1 MNPFIVLVSGAA
13 GIGVTSACQR
23 LYHALK
29 HKYKIKIVSL
39 SMYRDVYN
47 FELAYLAK
55 KYDAYDIV
63 IMDRHSNVTS
73 VINKQLKNSL
83 FTDDNIRPDIS
94 FVLSCH
100 YQTYRLRVGNTN
112 NKTFAIINGYSD
124 APAAVF
130 GTDNHHRV
138 SVEGDYGHLSACA
151 DMLRHINKA
160 MEHRYATDTVA

>member
-1 MNPFIVLVSGAA
+1 MGPLIVAVNGAA

-39 SMYRDVYN
+39 AVYRDVYS
-47 FELAYLAK
+47 FELAYLAH
-55 KYDAYDIV
+55 KYDDYDIV

-83 FTDDNIRPDIS
+83 FMDGSICPDIS
-94 FVLSCH
+94 FVLCCH
-100 YQTYRLRVGNTN
+100 YQTYRMRVGNTN

-124 APAAVF
+124 APAAIF

-138 SVEGDYGHLSACA
+138 SVEGDYGHLASCG
-151 DMLRHINKA
+151 DMVRQIDKA
-160 MEHRYATDTVA
+160 MGQRYATDTVA

>member
-1 MNPFIVLVSGAA
+1 MGPLIVAVNGAA
-13 GIGVTSACQR
+13 GIGVTAACQR
-23 LYHALK
+23 FYHALK

-39 SMYRDVYN
+39 AMYRDVYN

-83 FTDDNIRPDIS
+83 FTDDSICPDIS
-94 FVLSCH
+94 FVLCCH
-100 YQTYRLRVGNTN
+100 YQTYRKRVGNTN

-160 MEHRYATDTVA
+160 MEHRYATHAVT

>member
-1 MNPFIVLVSGAA
+1 MGPLIVAVNGAA

-29 HKYKIKIVSL
+29 HKYKVKVVAL
-39 SMYRDVYN
+39 PAYRDVYS

-55 KYDAYDIV
+55 KYDEYDIV

-73 VINKQLKNSL
+73 VINKQLKNTL

-100 YQTYRLRVGNTN
+100 YQTYRMRVGNTN

-124 APAAVF
+124 APASIF

-138 SVEGDYGHLSACA
+138 SVEGDYGHLASCG
-151 DMLRHINKA
+151 DMLRHISKA
-160 MEHRYATDTVA
+160 MEHLYATDVDA

>member
-29 HKYKIKIVSL
+29 HKYKIKVVAL
-39 SMYRDVYN
+39 AVHRDVYS
-47 FELAYLAK
+47 FELAYLAH
-55 KYDAYDIV
+55 KYDGYDIV

-83 FTDDNIRPDIS
+83 FTDDSICPDIS
-94 FVLSCH
+94 FVLCCH
-100 YQTYRLRVGNTN
+100 YQTYRKRVGNTN

-124 APAAVF
+124 AAAAVF
-130 GTDNHHRV
+130 GTDNHHRIACD
-138 SVEGDYGHLSACA
+138 GADGQLACA
-151 DMLRHINKA
+151 GKIIAKVRKELTRCK
-160 MEHRYATDTVA
+160 

>member
-29 HKYKIKIVSL
+29 HKYKIKVVAL
-39 SMYRDVYN
+39 AVHRDVYN
-47 FELAYLAK
+47 FELAYLAH
-55 KYDAYDIV
+55 KYDEYDIV

-73 VINKQLKNSL
+73 AINKQLKNSL
-83 FTDDNIRPDIS
+83 FTDDSICPDIS
-94 FVLSCH
+94 FVLCCH
-100 YQTYRLRVGNTN
+100 YQTYRKRVGNTN

-130 GTDNHHRV
+130 GTDNHHRIACD
-138 SVEGDYGHLSACA
+138 GADGQLACA
-151 DMLRHINKA
+151 GKIIAKVRKELIRCK
-160 MEHRYATDTVA
+160 

>member
-1 MNPFIVLVSGAA
+1 MGPLIVAVNGAA

-29 HKYKIKIVSL
+29 HKYKIKVVAL
-39 SMYRDVYN
+39 PVHRDVYS
-47 FELAYLAK
+47 FELAYLAH
-55 KYDAYDIV
+55 KYDDYDIV

-83 FTDDNIRPDIS
+83 FTDDSICPDIS
-94 FVLSCH
+94 FVLCCH
-100 YQTYRLRVGNTN
+100 YQTYRKRVGNTN

-124 APAAVF
+124 AAAAIF

-138 SVEGDYGHLSACA
+138 SVEGDYGHLSACG
-151 DMLRHINKA
+151 DMLRLINKA
-160 MEHRYATDTVA
+160 MEHRYATHAVT

>member
-1 MNPFIVLVSGAA
+1 MGPLIVAVNGAA

-39 SMYRDVYN
+39 AMYRDVYN

-55 KYDAYDIV
+55 KHDDYDIV

-83 FTDDNIRPDIS
+83 FTIS
-94 FVLSCH
+94 
-100 YQTYRLRVGNTN
+100 
-112 NKTFAIINGYSD
+112 
-124 APAAVF
+124 
-130 GTDNHHRV
+130 
-138 SVEGDYGHLSACA
+138 
-151 DMLRHINKA
+151 
-160 MEHRYATDTVA
+160 